1 MDTSDRTH
9 DNIETRAF
17 PVSLT
22 YRAAADGVKAGLTG
36 YGLRWSET
44 ATIESVFGSF
54 RERFERGAFRESLK
68 ENSDVRLLIGHD
80 QRRLPLARGKN
91 GSLRVS
97 EDAEGLRFEADL
109 DDRDPESAALMFRV
123 REGLVDG
130 MSIGFTMGSKSKEE
144 VIRGDRAKGELDTY
158 VIKRVGG
165 LHEISAVTF
174 PAYESSDV
182 SARRRGLTAPRAPE
196 GDADAAAA
204 DGGDDVITPD
214 DDAEPI
220 SDVDEA
226 TRKAVNALLER
237 RYATIQTHYSAR
249 HAEKEGQR

>member
-1 MDTSDRTH
+1 MNTSDRTH
-9 DNIETRAF
+9 DNLETRAF

-22 YRAAADGVKAGLTG
+22 YRAADDAAGVKAGLTG

-44 ATIESVFGSF
+44 ATIESLFGSF
-54 RERFERGAFRESLK
+54 RERFERGAFGEALK

-130 MSIGFTMGSKSKEE
+130 MSIGFTMGSNSVEE
-144 VIRGDRAKGELDTY
+144 HIKGDRSKGELDTF

-182 SARRRGLTAPRAPE
+182 SARRRGLIDPR
-196 GDADAAAA
+196 DLT
-204 DGGDDVITPD
+204 GGDDVSAPD
-214 DDAEPI
+214 DGAEPV
-220 SDVDEA
+220 DDADEA
-226 TRKAVNALLER
+226 TRKAVNALLAK
-237 RYATIQTHYSAR
+237 RYATIVTHHSAR
-249 HAEKEGQR
+249 HAE